1 MTQKHKRGED
11 LKKLIKE
18 GINHLANKNKDYQY
32 NASELAR
39 HINTS
44 RVTLNKYSDYI
55 DNVLNE
61 IQVDKKGVGGNGMVQ
76 HLLDRIEMLEQEN
89 KELKKENNDLKSDYV
104 EIFQKMY
111 KNSDDMDNILNVAD
125 KKRENND

>member
-18 GINHLANKNKDYQY
+18 GINHLASKNKDYQY

-61 IQVDKKGVGGNGMVQ
+61 IQVNKKGVSGNEMVQ

-89 KELKKENNDLKSDYV
+89 KELKRERDTLKSDYI

-111 KNSDDMDNILNVAD
+111 KDSEDMNKIINMN
-125 KKRENND
+125 KKV

>member
-55 DNVLNE
+55 DDVLNE
-61 IQVDKKGVGGNGMVQ
+61 IKIDKKGVGGNGMVQ

-89 KELKKENNDLKSDYV
+89 KEIKQERDNLKINYI

-111 KNSDDMDNILNVAD
+111 ENSENINKIVD
-125 KKRENND
+125 VKKER

>member
-18 GINHLANKNKDYQY
+18 GINHLASKNKDYQY

-44 RVTLNKYSDYI
+44 RVTLNKYSNYI
-55 DNVLNE
+55 DDILNE
-61 IQVDKKGVGGNGMVQ
+61 IKIDKKGVAGNGMVQ

-89 KELKKENNDLKSDYV
+89 KELKKENNNLKSNYI
-104 EIFQKMY
+104 EIFQETYEKS
-111 KNSDDMDNILNVAD
+111 KDIIKIVD
-125 KKRENND
+125 